1 MATRYTNLLIEMVE
15 AEILDA
21 TEVVKMLCKGIS
33 EEDVRKIF
41 LANQLDEGVP
51 SDLMA
56 NWDYNDSQLIE
67 RELTEREAT
76 EREEWQS
83 FDPDC

>member
-1 MATRYTNLLIEMVE
+1 MARQYTNLLIEMVE

-21 TEVVKMLCKGIS
+21 TEVVKMLCNGIS

-56 NWDYNDSQLIE
+56 NYDYNDGQP
-67 RELTEREAT
+67 T

>member
-1 MATRYTNLLIEMVE
+1 MARKYTNLLIMMVE
-15 AEILDA
+15 EEILDA
-21 TEVVKMLCKGIS
+21 VEVVKMLTKGIS

-56 NWDYNDSQLIE
+56 NYYEYNDSQLDE
-67 RELTEREAT
+67 REVT
-76 EREEWQS
+76 EREEWHS

>member
-1 MATRYTNLLIEMVE
+1 
-15 AEILDA
+15 
-21 TEVVKMLCKGIS
+21 MLFRS
-33 EEDVRKIF
+33 KIF

-51 SDLMA
+51 SDLLA
-56 NWDYNDSQLIE
+56 NYDYNVSQLTE